1 MGAGND
7 NESHNSTHP
16 GHNKLQTVPEKHT
29 VAEVR
34 ASIRTTDIPWVG
46 KRIINEKS
54 EGDPAVMGAKLSAT

>member
-7 NESHNSTHP
+7 DESHDNIYP
-16 GHNKLQTVPEKHT
+16 GHNKLQTVPEHT

-34 ASIRTTDIPWVG
+34 GSIRTTDIPWVG
-46 KRIINEKS
+46 KRIINKES